1 MSASSTTTLMES
13 DMRYAL
19 DGPAASPISPGFTP
33 GQTSGNNG
41 RMI

>member
-1 MSASSTTTLMES
+1 MNANSTTTLIES

-19 DGPAASPISPGFTP
+19 DGPAASPISPGFTS
-33 GQTSGNNG
+33 GQTSGSNG